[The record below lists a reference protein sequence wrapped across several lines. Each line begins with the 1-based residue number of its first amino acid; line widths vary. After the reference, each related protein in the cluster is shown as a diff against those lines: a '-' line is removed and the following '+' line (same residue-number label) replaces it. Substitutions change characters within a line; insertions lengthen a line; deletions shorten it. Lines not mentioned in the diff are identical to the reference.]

1 MCMLQVSDE
10 LTPLT
15 KHLASHPFGT
25 LDRRV
30 TFDKKDSAIAVFD
43 TKQHTSRISQHFGQ
57 FGRNDGEFYRPA
69 GVTVSNLG
77 EIYVADTGNKRIQVF
92 DNNGV
97 FLRSFTT
104 RINGYTQSCPTGI
117 AVVGNM
123 FLVTDPVNNAV
134 NMFDFRGKFTG
145 QFGEDSIFERPASI
159 AVDRTY
165 GVVAISDQLGVRV
178 FSAKGERRGGDIMIA
193 GHVGPM
199 ANEVACNGRG
209 EILVSC
215 WYDHCVKVYDLNSG
229 FKTRI
234 GGRGEWL
241 GRLERPRGVGVD
253 KQGKIV
259 VSDAGNRR
267 VQLFDPRDRLGFCR
281 LVAAPADGLR
291 EPYGVQALPDGRFVV
306 VDNAL
311 SKVFSVS
318 KSRCEP

>member
-1 MCMLQVSDE
+1 MGDVKATQEVSDE
-10 LTPLT
+10 VSPLN
-15 KHLASHPFGT
+15 PFG
-25 LDRRV
+25 LLERRV
-30 TFDKKDSAIAVFD
+30 TFAKKDSTIAVFD

-57 FGRNDGEFYRPA
+57 FGRDDGEFHRPA

-77 EIYVADTGNKRIQVF
+77 EIFVADTGNQRIQVF
-92 DNNGV
+92 DNNGL

-117 AVVGNM
+117 AAVGNM
-123 FLVTDPVNNAV
+123 FFVTDQINNAV
-134 NMFDFRGKFTG
+134 NMFDFKGRFTG
-145 QFGEDSIFERPASI
+145 HFGEDTCFVRPASI

-165 GVVAISDQLGVRV
+165 GVVAVSDQLGVRI
-178 FSAKGERRGGDIMIA
+178 FSAKGERRGGGIMLA
-193 GHVGPM
+193 GHVGPI

-215 WYDHCVKVYDLNSG
+215 WYDHCIKVYDLNSG

-234 GGRGEWL
+234 AGRGEWL

-291 EPYGVQALPDGRFVV
+291 EPYGVQAMADGRFIV

>member
-1 MCMLQVSDE
+1 MGDVKATQEVSDE
-10 LTPLT
+10 VSPLN
-15 KHLASHPFGT
+15 PFG
-25 LDRRV
+25 LLERRV
-30 TFDKKDSAIAVFD
+30 TFAKKDSTIAVFD

-57 FGRNDGEFYRPA
+57 FGREDGEFHRPA

-77 EIYVADTGNKRIQVF
+77 EIFVADTGNQRIQVF

-117 AVVGNM
+117 AAVGNM
-123 FLVTDPVNNAV
+123 FFVTDPVNNAV
-134 NMFDFRGKFTG
+134 NMFDFKGRFTG
-145 QFGEDSIFERPASI
+145 HFGEDTCFVRPASI

-165 GVVAISDQLGVRV
+165 GVVAVSDQLGVRI
-178 FSAKGERRGGDIMIA
+178 FSAKGERRGGGIMLA
-193 GHVGPM
+193 GHVGPI

-215 WYDHCVKVYDLNSG
+215 WYDHCIKVYDLNSG

-234 GGRGEWL
+234 AGRGEWL

-291 EPYGVQALPDGRFVV
+291 EPYGVQAMADGRFIV

>member
-1 MCMLQVSDE
+1 MGDVKATQEVSDE
-10 LTPLT
+10 VSPLN
-15 KHLASHPFGT
+15 PFG
-25 LDRRV
+25 LLERRV
-30 TFDKKDSAIAVFD
+30 TFAKKDSTIAVFD

-57 FGRNDGEFYRPA
+57 FGREDGEFHRPA

-77 EIYVADTGNKRIQVF
+77 EIFVADTGNQRIQVF
-92 DNNGV
+92 DNNGL

-117 AVVGNM
+117 AAVGNM
-123 FLVTDPVNNAV
+123 FFVTDQINNAV
-134 NMFDFRGKFTG
+134 NMFDFKGRFTG
-145 QFGEDSIFERPASI
+145 HFGEDTCFVRPASI

-165 GVVAISDQLGVRV
+165 GVVAVSDQLGVRI
-178 FSAKGERRGGDIMIA
+178 FSAKGERRGGGIMLA
-193 GHVGPM
+193 GHVGPI

-215 WYDHCVKVYDLNSG
+215 WYDHCIKVYDLNSG

-234 GGRGEWL
+234 AGRGEWL

-291 EPYGVQALPDGRFVV
+291 EPYGVQAMADGRFIV